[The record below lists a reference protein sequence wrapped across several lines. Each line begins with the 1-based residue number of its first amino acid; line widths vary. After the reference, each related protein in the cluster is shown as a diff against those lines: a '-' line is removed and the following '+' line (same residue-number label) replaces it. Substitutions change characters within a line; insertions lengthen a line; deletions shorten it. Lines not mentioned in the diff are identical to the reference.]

1 MAYYFFLGAAQLPVT
16 PGALT
21 ISTPTKNKTVDL
33 INDGE
38 INILKGHGLRN
49 VSFEFMLPQQKY
61 PFANYSLGIYDASSF
76 IVYLKGLVALKKPIP
91 FIVTRMTPSGKLL
104 FFTSFLVTIEDFDLV
119 EDAENGLDVMCSI
132 NLKEYKFYGT
142 NIIGSIGG
150 TIASIGGVVGG
161 VVGGLVGGV
170 ATGATALV
178 TKSRDSST
186 KVTNKT
192 YKVKSGDTLWGIA
205 KREFGDGEK
214 YKDLAKLNNLPNPNL
229 IQVGQEL
236 RLS

>member
-21 ISTPTKNKTVDL
+21 ISTPTKNKTIDL

-38 INILKGHGLRN
+38 VNILKGHGLRN
-49 VSFEFMLPQQKY
+49 VSFEFRLPQQKY
-61 PFANYSLGIYDASSF
+61 PFANYNLGIYDASSF
-76 IVYLKGLVALKKPIP
+76 IVYLKGLVAIKAPIP

-119 EDAENGLDVMCSI
+119 EDAEQNGFDVMCSI

-142 NIIGSIGG
+142 KIYKEVKEDGM
-150 TIASIGGVVGG
+150 
-161 VVGGLVGGV
+161 
-170 ATGATALV
+170 GATALGAGATAV
-178 TKSRDSST
+178 VAKTRDSSS
-186 KVTNKT
+186 KVINKT

-205 KREFGDGEK
+205 KRELGDGEK
-214 YKDLAKLNNLPNPNL
+214 YKDLAKLNNIPNPDL
-229 IQVGQEL
+229 IQIGQEL

>member
-1 MAYYFFLGAAQLPVT
+1 MAYYFFLGAAPLPVT

-49 VSFEFMLPQQKY
+49 VSFEFMLPQQSY
-61 PFANYSLGIYDASSF
+61 PFANYNLGVYDASSF
-76 IVYLKGLVALKKPIP
+76 IVYLKGLVALKKPVP

-104 FFTSFLVTIEDFDLV
+104 FFTSFLVTVEDFDLV
-119 EDAENGLDVMCSI
+119 EDAEQSGFDVMCAI

-142 NIIGSIGG
+142 NIV
-150 TIASIGGVVGG
+150 ASIGNGTTLSGG
-161 VVGGLVGGV
+161 AV
-170 ATGATALV
+170 AGATTLI
-178 TKSRDSST
+178 TKSRDSSS

-205 KREFGDGEK
+205 KRELGDGEK
-214 YKDLAKLNNLPNPNL
+214 YKDLAKLNNISNPNL
-229 IQVGQEL
+229 IYPNQEL

>member
-1 MAYYFFLGAAQLPVT
+1 MAYYFFLGVAPLPVT

-21 ISTPTKNKTVDL
+21 ISTPTKNETVDL

-61 PFANYSLGIYDASSF
+61 PFANYNLGIYDASSF
-76 IVYLKGLVALKKPIP
+76 IVYLKGLVALKKPVP

-104 FFTSFLVTIEDFDLV
+104 FFTSFLVTIEDFDLL
-119 EDAENGLDVMCSI
+119 EDAGQHGFDVMCSI

-142 NIIGSIGG
+142 NIVGSIGG
-150 TIASIGGVVGG
+150 GTTLLGGA
-161 VVGGLVGGV
+161 V
-170 ATGATALV
+170 ATGVGGATALI
-178 TKSRDSST
+178 TKSRDSSS

-205 KREFGDGEK
+205 KREFGDGER
-214 YKDLAKLNNLPNPNL
+214 YKDLAKLNNIPNPNL